1 MEYNFSRTLDANNSV
16 LLLVDYQDS
25 LLYGIESHSCTD
37 IKNNVIALAKGA
49 QTLGIPAVLTTI
61 RSKANG
67 PFFSEIIEIFPNAPL
82 IDRQLPSFD
91 VLEDHELLETIQQT
105 GKKQLVLSGLWTS
118 MCMVHTTLHGLRMG
132 FDVLG
137 VADTSGSEALESHNA
152 ALQRL
157 IEDGAVC
164 TCHLNAG
171 RFRMDS

>member
-25 LLYGIESHSCTD
+25 LLDGIDSHNCTD
-37 IKNNVIALAKGA
+37 IKNNVIALAKGVQA
-49 QTLGIPAVLTTI
+49 LDIPAILTTI
-61 RSKANG
+61 RAKANG
-67 PFFSEIIEIFPNAPL
+67 PFFPEIIEIFPDALL

-91 VLEDHELLETIQQT
+91 VLEDHKLLDAINQT

-118 MCMVHTTLHGLRMG
+118 MCMCHTTLHGLRMG

-152 ALQRL
+152 ALKHMIL
-157 IEDGAVC
+157 DGAIC

-171 RFRMDS
+171 RFRMDM